1 MSNAISSLPKVYYYV
16 ERIRFYMLKVAHIY
30 IYISR
35 KLTDDH
41 SKKCA
46 VDETSILKKLKY
58 LNLIKPIITLII
70 IFNLFGHRFAGYLLK

>member
-16 ERIRFYMLKVAHIY
+16 ERIRFYMLKVAHIF
-30 IYISR
+30 ISR
-35 KLTDDH
+35 KLPDDH